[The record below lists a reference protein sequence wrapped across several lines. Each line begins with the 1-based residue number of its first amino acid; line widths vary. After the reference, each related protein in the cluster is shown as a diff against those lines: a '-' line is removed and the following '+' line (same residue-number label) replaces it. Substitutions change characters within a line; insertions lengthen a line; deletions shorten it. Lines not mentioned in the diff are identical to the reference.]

1 MDLRTEISEFLR
13 TRRARITPEQAGLG
27 TGGGRR
33 VPGLRREEVAVLASM
48 SVDRYVRI
56 ERGNLTGVSDEVL
69 YAVAAALQLDDAE
82 AAHLHDL
89 ARAARSSTRR
99 SGARATRPALRPGL
113 RTIIDSMQGLP
124 AWARNHCFEIIAT
137 NPLAQALYSDLLQSR
152 IADGSNARSAFLD
165 PLARDFYVDWGQ
177 TANDVVAVLCGDV
190 GANPADRRLSHLVGE
205 LVTRS
210 DDFSRR
216 WAVHD
221 VKYHRTGRKVLR
233 HRVVGDLDFGFEAL
247 ALPDSTTLSL
257 FVYYPA
263 DESARERLQLLES
276 WAATEAR
283 DGIRPHPVQPRY
295 PHDRGVA
302 PGPVL
307 AMLILYLQVGT
318 ERQELPACKEG
329 PTR

>member
-13 TRRARITPEQAGLG
+13 TRRARITPERAGFA
-27 TGGGRR
+27 TGDGRR
-33 VPGLRREEVAVLASM
+33 VPGLRREEVAVLASI
-48 SVDRYVRI
+48 SVDWYVRI

-69 YAVAAALQLDDAE
+69 SALAAALQLDDAE

-99 SGARATRPALRPGL
+99 SEVRATRSAVRPGL

-124 AWARNHCFEIIAT
+124 AWARNHRFEIVAT

-152 IADGSNARSAFLD
+152 IADGNNARFTFLD
-165 PLARDFYVDWGQ
+165 PLARDFYVDWEQ
-177 TANDVVAVLCGDV
+177 TANDVVAVLRGYV
-190 GANPADRRLSHLVGE
+190 GANPTDRRLSNLVGE
-205 LVTRS
+205 LATRS

-216 WAVHD
+216 WAAYD

-233 HRVVGDLDFGFEAL
+233 HRVVGDLDLGFEAL

-263 DESARERLQLLES
+263 DEPTRERCSCWKAGLPPKP
-276 WAATEAR
+276 AT
-283 DGIRPHPVQPRY
+283 V
-295 PHDRGVA
+295 
-302 PGPVL
+302 
-307 AMLILYLQVGT
+307 
-318 ERQELPACKEG
+318 
-329 PTR
+329 